1 MRAMIFE
8 PPLGFVAQRPVTRRI
23 GAPRRRL
30 AYRLRRRRQAVVPHV
45 PTLAALE
52 PAGFLG
58 VANVRDVESRAVRA
72 SADGSPG
79 GVAVAHLTE
88 IVKAGRN
95 GRPRAKRSQRAQA
108 VFACDSSPRGRG
120 RCCSRQARA
129 AALLFTCSPPSWLSR
144 PGDDDRAGIVVL
156 VANLVLGAA
165 SILSHRKA
173 LFHQLP
179 RPAQLLSRQV
189 RPRRTGFPLPLEI
202 FQSLA
207 ALLIR
212 APHAPRRSAWHPDA
226 HLQDRCH
233 ERGLTGRQKISVPTG
248 RLYAVRQ
255 ARRETSPRRCPLRA
269 GIRRDR

>member
-1 MRAMIFE
+1 MIFE

-30 AYRLRRRRQAVVPHV
+30 AYRRRRRRQAVVPHV

-72 SADGSPG
+72 SADGSPD

-120 RCCSRQARA
+120 RRCSRQARA
-129 AALLFTCSPPSWLSR
+129 AALLFARSPLSWFSL
-144 PGDDDRAGIVVL
+144 PGDDDRAGIVVF
-156 VANLVLGAA
+156 VANPIFGAA

-179 RPAQLLSRQV
+179 RPPQLLGRQV
-189 RPRRTGFPLPLEI
+189 PPRQNGFPLRLEI
-202 FQSLA
+202 VQRLA
-207 ALLIR
+207 AFLIR
-212 APHAPRRSAWHPDA
+212 APHAPRPSAWHPNA

-233 ERGLTGRQKISVPTG
+233 DGDVRGRRKISVPTG